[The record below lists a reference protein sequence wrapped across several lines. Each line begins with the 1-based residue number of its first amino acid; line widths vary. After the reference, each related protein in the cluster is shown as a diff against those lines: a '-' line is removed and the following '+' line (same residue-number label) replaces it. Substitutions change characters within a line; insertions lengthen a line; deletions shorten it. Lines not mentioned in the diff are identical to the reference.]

1 MELDDIALAWRSLEQ
16 RLDQQTALTSQLLG
30 DMRSHAARAQLRP
43 LWLSQSAQLLC
54 AIALSG
60 VIAHSWLPFA
70 DQAAAVVGG
79 VLLQVWSVALAASAV
94 RQLWL
99 LSQLDFARPLLQTQ
113 RALAQLRRWRTR
125 VAPWL
130 GVAFWVL
137 WVAVAD
143 AAWRAFTGQS
153 LPTAWMLCNVLVGV
167 LGGIGTWLGYRRLQR
182 SAPPLAGTPRCRTCR
197 PQRRAYRIP
206 AGTDRAFP
214 ARVGG

>member
-16 RLDQQTALTSQLLG
+16 RLDQQTALTSQLLS
-30 DMRSHAARAQLRP
+30 DMSSHAARAQLRP

-70 DQAAAVVGG
+70 DQTATVIGG
-79 VLLQVWSVALAASAV
+79 VLLHLWCIALAASAA

-99 LSQLDFARPLLQTQ
+99 LSQLDFTRPLLQAQ

-143 AAWRAFTGQS
+143 AAWRALTDLS
-153 LPTAWMLCNVLVGV
+153 LPHAWLLCNVVVGV
-167 LGGIGTWLGYRRLQR
+167 LGGLCTWLGYRRLQR
-182 SAPPLAGTPRCRTCR
+182 SGHPWLERFDTAHAGRSVARTESLLE
-197 PQRRAYRIP
+197 QI
-206 AGTDRAFP
+206 
-214 ARVGG
+214 ARFQCE

>member
-16 RLDQQTALTSQLLG
+16 RLEQQAALTGQLLG
-30 DMRSHAARAQLRP
+30 DIRGHAARGHLRP
-43 LWLSQSAQLLC
+43 LWLSQSAQLVC

-60 VIAHSWLPFA
+60 VIAHSWLASA
-70 DQAAAVVGG
+70 DQAAAIVGG
-79 VLLQVWSVALAASAV
+79 VLLHVWCVALAISAA

-99 LSQLDFARPLLQTQ
+99 LSQLDFTGPLLQTQ

-143 AAWRAFTGQS
+143 AAWRALTGLS
-153 LPTAWMLCNVLVGV
+153 LPHAWLLCNGLVGV
-167 LGGIGTWLGYRRLQR
+167 LGGLATWLGYRRLQR
-182 SAPPLAGTPRCRTCR
+182 SGHPWLERIDTAHAGRSVARAETLLEQIARF
-197 PQRRAYRIP
+197 QRE
-206 AGTDRAFP
+206 
-214 ARVGG
+214 

>member
-1 MELDDIALAWRSLEQ
+1 MELDDIARAWRSLEQ
-16 RLDQQTALTSQLLG
+16 RLDQQTALTGHLLG
-30 DMRSHAARAQLRP
+30 AMRSHAVRAQLRP

-70 DQAAAVVGG
+70 DQAAAVIGG
-79 VLLQVWSVALAASAV
+79 VLLQMWCVALAASAA

-125 VAPWL
+125 VTPWL

-143 AAWRAFTGQS
+143 AAWRALTGVS
-153 LPTAWMLCNVLVGV
+153 LPNVWLLCNVLVGL
-167 LGGIGTWLGYRRLQR
+167 LGGIGTWLGYRRLQHSGQPWLERIDNAHAGR
-182 SAPPLAGTPRCRTCR
+182 SVARTEILLEQIAR
-197 PQRRAYRIP
+197 FQRE
-206 AGTDRAFP
+206 
-214 ARVGG
+214 

>member
-130 GVAFWVL
+130 
-137 WVAVAD
+137 
-143 AAWRAFTGQS
+143 
-153 LPTAWMLCNVLVGV
+153 
-167 LGGIGTWLGYRRLQR
+167 
-182 SAPPLAGTPRCRTCR
+182 
-197 PQRRAYRIP
+197 
-206 AGTDRAFP
+206 
-214 ARVGG
+214 

>member
-16 RLDQQTALTSQLLG
+16 RLEQQTALTGQLLG
-30 DMRSHAARAQLRP
+30 DMRGHAARRQLRP

-60 VIAHSWLPFA
+60 VTAHSWLTFA
-70 DQAAAVVGG
+70 DQAAAIAGG
-79 VLLQVWSVALAASAV
+79 VLLHVWCVALAISAA

-99 LSQLDFARPLLQTQ
+99 LSQLDFAGPLLQTQ

-130 GVAFWVL
+130 GVAFWVV

-143 AAWRAFTGQS
+143 AAWRALTGLS
-153 LPTAWMLCNVLVGV
+153 LPHAWLLGNGLLGVLGV
-167 LGGIGTWLGYRRLQR
+167 LGGLATWLGYRRLQHNGHPWLERIDTAHAGR
-182 SAPPLAGTPRCRTCR
+182 SVARAETLLEQIARF
-197 PQRRAYRIP
+197 QRE
-206 AGTDRAFP
+206 
-214 ARVGG
+214 

>member
-16 RLDQQTALTSQLLG
+16 RLDQHAALAGQVLG
-30 DMRSHAARAQLRP
+30 DLRSHAARAHLRP

-60 VIAHSWLPFA
+60 LVAHSWLAFPE
-70 DQAAAVVGG
+70 QAAAIVGG
-79 VLLQVWSVALAASAV
+79 VLLQIWCVALAASAA

-143 AAWRAFTGQS
+143 AAWRALTGRS
-153 LPTAWMLCNVLVGV
+153 LPYAWLLCNLLVGV

-182 SAPPLAGTPRCRTCR
+182 SGHPWLERLDTVHAGRGVARTETLLEQIAR
-197 PQRRAYRIP
+197 FQRE
-206 AGTDRAFP
+206 
-214 ARVGG
+214 

>member
-16 RLDQQTALTSQLLG
+16 RLDQQAALTGQVLG
-30 DMRSHAARAQLRP
+30 DLRSHAARAHLRP

-54 AIALSG
+54 AIAVSG
-60 VIAHSWLPFA
+60 IVAHSWLSFA
-70 DQAAAVVGG
+70 EQAAAVVGG
-79 VLLQVWSVALAASAV
+79 VLLQAWCVALAASAA

-137 WVAVAD
+137 WVAVAG
-143 AAWRAFTGQS
+143 AAWRVFTGQS
-153 LPTAWMLCNVLVGV
+153 LPTAWLLCNLLVGV
-167 LGGIGTWLGYRRLQR
+167 IGGIGTWLGYRRLQR
-182 SAPPLAGTPRCRTCR
+182 SGHPWLERLDTAHAGRSVARTETLLEQIAR
-197 PQRRAYRIP
+197 FQRE
-206 AGTDRAFP
+206 
-214 ARVGG
+214 